1 MRPFNF
7 SPGPATLPSE
17 VLEQVREELLD
28 WRGEGA
34 SVMEISHRSKAFA
47 ACAAEAEAD
56 LRELLSV
63 PTNYRVLFMQGG
75 ATAQFAIVPLNLA
88 PPEGVADYVN
98 TGHWSRKAAD
108 RGTALL
114 PGQRGRGCSRKW
126 LSRRAATAGVDP
138 LARRR
143 LRALHAQ

>member
-34 SVMEISHRSKAFA
+34 SVMEVSHRGQAFA

-88 PPEGVADYVN
+88 PPDGVTDYIN
-98 TGHWSRKAAD
+98 TGH
-108 RGTALL
+108 
-114 PGQRGRGCSRKW
+114 
-126 LSRRAATAGVDP
+126 
-138 LARRR
+138 
-143 LRALHAQ
+143 